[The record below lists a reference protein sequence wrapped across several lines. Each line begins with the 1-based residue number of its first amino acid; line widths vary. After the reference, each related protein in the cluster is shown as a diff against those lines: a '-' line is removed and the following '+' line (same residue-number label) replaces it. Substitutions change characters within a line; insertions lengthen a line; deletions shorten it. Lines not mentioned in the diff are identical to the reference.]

1 MAMAVTVGHA
11 ALHARHAFRVSRT
24 RARARH
30 QRFPWPARDR
40 LARAAAAVALAPS
53 PGRSRARGAA
63 AAAAGAAARA
73 VTAMQEVAMA
83 MAMAVAV
90 AVEVAVS
97 YSARASRK
105 MCFTRAYTY
114 VITAHRASHYRF
126 RSHRARPAHA
136 RGGFGCARLLVRSR
150 AHAHAVWRWRG
161 GWRWRSVT
169 TRVTRITRA
178 ARHTHVFIRHQCASR
193 ESSPVSAPPRTTGTR
208 AWRRRR
214 RSLVARFPARGAEE
228 RAMEGARAAA
238 RAYDARHA
246 HHARLTCAHFFV
258 INVRRASHHRFP
270 FPPHA

>member
-1 MAMAVTVGHA
+1 
-11 ALHARHAFRVSRT
+11 
-24 RARARH
+24 
-30 QRFPWPARDR
+30 
-40 LARAAAAVALAPS
+40 
-53 PGRSRARGAA
+53 
-63 AAAAGAAARA
+63 
-73 VTAMQEVAMA
+73 MA

-136 RGGFGCARLLVRSR
+136 RGGFGGARSLVRSR
-150 AHAHAVWRWRG
+150 AHAHAVWRWRW

-214 RSLVARFPARGAEE
+214 RSLVARFRARGVAMW
-228 RAMEGARAAA
+228 AMEVALAVAVG
-238 RAYDARHA
+238 YDARHA
-246 HHARLTCAHFFV
+246 HHARLTCAHSFV